1 MKHIF
6 VIMVLV
12 LVFLVNYGSGWPVE
26 AGGQNRAFTHI
37 MDSVEK
43 LKQSDDEI
51 WNDFMR
57 FRRYTKYDIDTL
69 VYKINELVQEV
80 NRLKTIKNT

>member
-1 MKHIF
+1 MKIIF
-6 VIMVLV
+6 VLIPFVLAS
-12 LVFLVNYGSGWPVE
+12 LVELGSGWPVE
-26 AGGQNRAFTHI
+26 EAHNRAYTRI

-43 LKQSDDEI
+43 LKQSDTEI
-51 WNDFMR
+51 WIDFLN

-80 NRLKTIKNT
+80 NRLKALKHS